1 MEMRRKELAVSQP
14 EVLDQIIR
22 SCDCIHLALSDGDY
36 PYIVPMNFGYQREN
50 GQAVFYLHSAGEGHK
65 VSLFRK
71 EKRCGFAL
79 SAHRQL
85 KTGSTACAYSMAYE
99 SIAGNG
105 DITEL
110 TDPAE
115 KRSALQVIMSS
126 YSNRTDWT
134 FLEASVQK
142 TCVFRLAV
150 REMSGRKHS

>member
-1 MEMRRKELAVSQP
+1 MDMRRKELAVTQT
-14 EVLDQIIR
+14 EELDQIIR
-22 SCDCIHLALSDGDY
+22 ACDCIHLAMPDGDY

-65 VSLFRK
+65 VSLFRQ

-79 SAHRQL
+79 SANRQL
-85 KTGSTACAYSMAYE
+85 KTGPSACAYSMAYE

-115 KRSALQVIMSS
+115 KTAALQIIMSS
-126 YSNRTDWT
+126 YSDRTDWT
-134 FLEASVQK
+134 FPESSVQK
-142 TCVFRLAV
+142 TCVFRLTV
-150 REMSGRKHS
+150 REMSGRKHD